1 MSASSST
8 ATARS
13 GTKTSPN
20 DPAPQA
26 ESIWQGPDLPLSLG
40 SLLAVTVVAFQGLAM
55 ATVAPTVADAIGGE
69 ALYGWIFSAFL
80 LPQIIGTVIGGQ
92 EVDRR
97 SPASILLVATIVFA
111 GGTLLAGV
119 APSIWILF
127 AGRAL
132 QGLGAGAMFST
143 VYAVIGAAYPDHLRP
158 AILAA
163 MSSAWIVPS
172 LVGPALAGFVSDHA
186 GWRWVFFGL
195 VPLLVIV
202 LALAMP
208 VYRTFD
214 RAPSEE
220 PASRRRL
227 LLAVGLT
234 AGTGLF
240 LAGLELR
247 PWPVAVGAVAVGLV
261 VLVPALR
268 GLLPEGIFVARPMMP
283 AAILVRALLMG
294 GFLIGETYMIR
305 ALKEFGGVSAT
316 TAGIVLT
323 VGSLTWTAGSWVQAR
338 LDRTGGAA
346 SRPRRVTAGIAIL
359 LAGCGS
365 VFLTVAILRDIW
377 IGVALAGWLAAGLG
391 MGIAYTT
398 CTTIVFAHARPGEE
412 GLASSS
418 VLLGDL
424 FMSSVGVGL
433 GGVAYAIAY
442 GNGATTETSS
452 ALAIGTGVAILGLAL
467 MASFRLRADVLRHHT

>member
-1 MSASSST
+1 MSASGST
-8 ATARS
+8 PPPS
-13 GTKTSPN
+13 I
-20 DPAPQA
+20 D
-26 ESIWQGPDLPLSLG
+26 SIWAGAYLPLSIG
-40 SLLAVTVVAFQGLAM
+40 SLMAVTVVAFQGLAM

-69 ALYGWIFSAFL
+69 NLYGWIFSAFL
-80 LPQIIGTVIGGQ
+80 LPQIVGTVVGGQ

-97 SPASILLVATIVFA
+97 SPASILLVAIVIFA
-111 GGTLLAGV
+111 GGTLLAGI
-119 APSIWILF
+119 APSIWVLF
-127 AGRAL
+127 GGRAL

-158 AILAA
+158 SILAA

-172 LVGPALAGFVSDHA
+172 LIGPALAGFVADRI

-202 LALAMP
+202 LVLALP

-214 RAPSEE
+214 RAQSEE
-220 PASRRRL
+220 PASRTRL
-227 LLAVGLT
+227 LLSLGLT
-234 AGTGLF
+234 VGTGIF

-247 PWPVAVGAVAVGLV
+247 PWPLAVGAVAVGLV
-261 VLVPALR
+261 ALVPTLH
-268 GLLPEGIFVARPMMP
+268 GLLPAGIFTARPMMP
-283 AAILVRALLMG
+283 AAILTRALLMG

-323 VGSLTWTAGSWVQAR
+323 VGSLTWTAGSWIQAR
-338 LDRTGGAA
+338 WDQRSGMA
-346 SRPRRVTAGIAIL
+346 SRGFRVTAGVAIL
-359 LAGCGS
+359 LVGCGG

-398 CTTIVFAHARPGEE
+398 CTTIVFAYAKPGEE

-433 GGVAYAIAY
+433 GGVAYAVAS
-442 GNGATTETSS
+442 GSGTSPEASS
-452 ALAIGTGVAILGLAL
+452 ALVIGIGVAILALAL
-467 MASFRLRADVLRHHT
+467 TASFRLRAGDLAIGSHGK

>member
-1 MSASSST
+1 MSAS
-8 ATARS
+8 TARS
-13 GTKTSPN
+13 SSESTP
-20 DPAPQA
+20 PPEHA
-26 ESIWQGPDLPLSLG
+26 ESIWTGSYLPLSIG

-69 ALYGWIFSAFL
+69 NLYGWIFSAFL
-80 LPQIIGTVIGGQ
+80 LPQIVGTVIGGQ

-97 SPASILLVATIVFA
+97 SPASILLVAILVFA
-111 GGTLLAGV
+111 AGTLLAGI
-119 APSIWILF
+119 APSIWVLF
-127 AGRAL
+127 GGRAF

-143 VYAVIGAAYPDHLRP
+143 VYAVIGAAYPDRLRP
-158 AILAA
+158 HILAA

-172 LVGPALAGFVSDHA
+172 LVGPALAGFVADHA

-202 LALAMP
+202 VALALP

-214 RAPSEE
+214 RAPSDA
-220 PASRRRL
+220 PPSRTRL
-227 LLAVGLT
+227 LLSIGLT
-234 AGTGLF
+234 VGTGLF

-247 PWPVAVGAVAVGLV
+247 PWPLAVAAVAVGLV
-261 VLVPALR
+261 ALVPTLR

-323 VGSLTWTAGSWVQAR
+323 VGSLTWTAGSWIQAR
-338 LDRTGGAA
+338 WDQRAGTA
-346 SRPRRVTAGIAIL
+346 SRPRRVTTGVAIL
-359 LAGCGS
+359 LAGCGG
-365 VFLTVAILRDIW
+365 VFLTIATLHDIW
-377 IGVALAGWLAAGLG
+377 IGVALAGWLLAGLG

-398 CTTIVFAHARPGEE
+398 CTTIVFAHATSGEE

-433 GGVAYAIAY
+433 GGVAYTIAS
-442 GNGATTETSS
+442 GGGASSETSS
-452 ALAIGTGVAILGLAL
+452 AFAIGIGVAILAVAL
-467 MASFRLRADVLRHHT
+467 VASLRLRQEVPRIA

>member
-1 MSASSST
+1 MSARPGSE
-8 ATARS
+8 
-13 GTKTSPN
+13 
-20 DPAPQA
+20 PAIHPS
-26 ESIWQGPDLPLSLG
+26 ESIWAGSYLPLSIG

-69 ALYGWIFSAFL
+69 NLYGWIFSAFL

-97 SPASILLVATIVFA
+97 SPASILLVAILVFA
-111 GGTLLAGV
+111 AGTLLAGV
-119 APSIWILF
+119 APSIWVLF
-127 AGRAL
+127 GGRAL

-143 VYAVIGAAYPDHLRP
+143 VYAVIGAAYPDRLRP
-158 AILAA
+158 AMLAA

-172 LVGPALAGFVSDHA
+172 LVGPALAGFIADHI

-195 VPLLVIV
+195 IPLLAVVLV
-202 LALAMP
+202 LALP
-208 VYRTFD
+208 VYRTFE

-220 PASRRRL
+220 PASRTRL
-227 LLAVGLT
+227 MLSIGLT
-234 AGTGLF
+234 LGTGLF

-247 PWPVAVGAVAVGLV
+247 PWPLAVGAVALGLV
-261 VLVPALR
+261 ALVPTLR
-268 GLLPEGIFVARPMMP
+268 GLLPAGIFVARPMMP
-283 AAILVRALLMG
+283 AAILIRALLMG

-323 VGSLTWTAGSWVQAR
+323 AGSLTWTAGSWIQAR
-338 LDRTGGAA
+338 WDRNGGTA
-346 SRPRRVTAGIAIL
+346 SRPLRVTTGVAIL
-359 LAGCGS
+359 LAGCGG

-398 CTTIVFAHARPGEE
+398 CTTIVFAHAKPGEE

-433 GGVAYAIAY
+433 GGVAYAIAS
-442 GNGATTETSS
+442 GRGASMETSS
-452 ALAIGTGVAILGLAL
+452 AIAIGIGVAILTLAL
-467 MASFRLRADVLRHHT
+467 LASFRLRGARPAVAV

>member
-1 MSASSST
+1 
-8 ATARS
+8 
-13 GTKTSPN
+13 
-20 DPAPQA
+20 
-26 ESIWQGPDLPLSLG
+26 
-40 SLLAVTVVAFQGLAM
+40 
-55 ATVAPTVADAIGGE
+55 
-69 ALYGWIFSAFL
+69 
-80 LPQIIGTVIGGQ
+80 
-92 EVDRR
+92 
-97 SPASILLVATIVFA
+97 
-111 GGTLLAGV
+111 
-119 APSIWILF
+119 
-127 AGRAL
+127 
-132 QGLGAGAMFST
+132 
-143 VYAVIGAAYPDHLRP
+143 
-158 AILAA
+158 
-163 MSSAWIVPS
+163 
-172 LVGPALAGFVSDHA
+172 
-186 GWRWVFFGL
+186 
-195 VPLLVIV
+195 
-202 LALAMP
+202 
-208 VYRTFD
+208 
-214 RAPSEE
+214 
-220 PASRRRL
+220 
-227 LLAVGLT
+227 
-234 AGTGLF
+234 
-240 LAGLELR
+240 
-247 PWPVAVGAVAVGLV
+247 
-261 VLVPALR
+261 
-268 GLLPEGIFVARPMMP
+268 
-283 AAILVRALLMG
+283 
-294 GFLIGETYMIR
+294 MIR

-346 SRPRRVTAGIAIL
+346 SRPRRVTAGIVIL

-442 GNGATTETSS
+442 GNGATMETSS